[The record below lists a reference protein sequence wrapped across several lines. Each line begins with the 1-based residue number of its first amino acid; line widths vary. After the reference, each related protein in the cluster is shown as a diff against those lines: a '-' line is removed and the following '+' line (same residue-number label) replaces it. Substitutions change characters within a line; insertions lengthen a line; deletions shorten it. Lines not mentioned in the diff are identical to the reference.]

1 MILGQ
6 GVLHNNLVYPL
17 LRRFMDQGWVTR
29 REAAGERGQTRLRY
43 VITAAGRREL
53 VAKLSAF
60 SDQDARSS
68 DAFRLRVALFQL
80 LEPHIRESVL
90 ERRNTYLRGR
100 LQHLQMLEENFPL
113 NRYAGEVIS
122 QFSAETK
129 SELKWIRRL
138 RSAEN
143 SQKMEAA
150 NA

>member
-17 LRRFMDQGWVTR
+17 LRRFMGQGWVTR

-43 VITAAGRREL
+43 AITPAGKREL

-80 LEPHIRESVL
+80 LKPQIRESIL
-90 ERRNTYLRGR
+90 ERRKKQLTARLEHLRI
-100 LQHLQMLEENFPL
+100 LEQNFPL
-113 NRYAGEVIS
+113 NRYAAEVIS

-138 RSAEN
+138 H
-143 SQKMEAA
+143 QKKEAA
-150 NA
+150 HA